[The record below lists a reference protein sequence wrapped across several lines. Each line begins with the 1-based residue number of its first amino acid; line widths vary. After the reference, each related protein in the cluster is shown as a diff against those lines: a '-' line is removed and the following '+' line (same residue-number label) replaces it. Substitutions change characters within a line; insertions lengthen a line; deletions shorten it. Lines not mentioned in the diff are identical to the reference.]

1 MLEKFDILE
10 YKSQTILLSV
20 GILLFTTNSP
30 EMQKKI
36 EEIKKISDHEALG
49 LLIWLQVATYS
60 DLLFTVNYLSH
71 FASNPRKVHWNTIK
85 HTITYVKSTINYGII
100 YYYKASL
107 QLISFVNSDYANN

>member
-49 LLIWLQVATYS
+49 L
-60 DLLFTVNYLSH
+60 
-71 FASNPRKVHWNTIK
+71 
-85 HTITYVKSTINYGII
+85 
-100 YYYKASL
+100 
-107 QLISFVNSDYANN
+107 